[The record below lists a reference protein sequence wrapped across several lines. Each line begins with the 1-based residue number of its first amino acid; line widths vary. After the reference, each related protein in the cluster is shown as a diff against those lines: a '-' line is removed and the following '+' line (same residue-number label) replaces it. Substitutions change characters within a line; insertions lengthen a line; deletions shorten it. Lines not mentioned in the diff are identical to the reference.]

1 MKCSVFAPSHITGF
15 FEIIDHKEPLKKGSR
30 GAGIAL
36 DKGVLTNLKLT
47 NKNTSSQSQIEVTI
61 NGAED
66 AKNSTITHKTLEVM
80 EKKYNINQLLHGMM
94 LTIDHEVDVPIGA
107 GFGISAACALGT
119 ALTIANILELNLTYN
134 QATSIAHLAEIE
146 MQSGLGDVV
155 AEVNGGLTLRIREG
169 APGVG
174 VVDKMLLNNDEELY
188 VICKSLGSIE
198 TSEIIGD
205 PRHKER
211 INKTGED
218 MLNELL
224 KNPVPETFLKLS
236 KRFAVNTQLMS
247 SEVSDIIKIL
257 EEETMGASMAM
268 LGNTAFAISKTPE
281 TSIDHVIIAGIDH
294 FGCRYVKC

>member
-36 DKGVLTNLKLT
+36 DRGVTTCLNLSD
-47 NKNTSSQSQIEVTI
+47 KNSFSTSRLEVTI
-61 NGAED
+61 NGKED
-66 AKNSTITHKTLEVM
+66 AKNSTITHKTLEIM
-80 EKKYNINQLLHGMM
+80 EKKYNIKNLLDGRM
-94 LTIDHEVDVPIGA
+94 LKIDHGVDIPIGA

-119 ALTIANILELNLTYN
+119 ALSITNILELNLTFN

-155 AEVNGGLTLRIREG
+155 AEVNGGITLRLKEG

-174 VVDKMLLNNDEELY
+174 ILDKMLLNNEDDLY
-188 VICKSLGSIE
+188 IICKSLGGIE

-205 PRHKER
+205 PIHKER
-211 INKTGED
+211 INRTGGN
-218 MLNELL
+218 MLNKLL

-236 KRFAVNTQLMS
+236 KKFALNTQLMS
-247 SEVSDIIKIL
+247 REVSEIINVL
-257 EEETMGASMAM
+257 EDETMGASMAM
-268 LGNTAFAISKTPE
+268 LGNTAFSISKTPE
-281 TSIDHVIIAGIDH
+281 TSLDNTIIAGIDH
-294 FGCRYVKC
+294 YGCRYIG